1 MGIYTDEE
9 QVVRKNWLRA
19 SIANYVISPFVWLL
33 IVLSWTSFMNLND
46 NGFAEFIGLCCG
58 LLFTFFVLV
67 RCAYSKPGNKYLIV
81 SMFGN
86 AVGAFSLVKFMFA
99 SDTPGFF
106 ALMSFAELGLLGWW
120 FLASKNL
127 LKANEAITDRIKK
140 ILSRK
145 KVTKKRISKE

>member
-67 RCAYSKPGNKYLIV
+67 RCAYSKPGNKYLIF
-81 SMFGN
+81 SLFGN
-86 AVGAFSLVKFMFA
+86 AVGAISLIKFMFA
-99 SDTPGFF
+99 NDTPGFF
-106 ALMSFAELGLLGWW
+106 VLMGFVELGLLVWW
-120 FLASKNL
+120 FLASTKL
-127 LKANEAITDRIKK
+127 LKANEEITARIKK

-145 KVTKKRISKE
+145 KVSRKKQ